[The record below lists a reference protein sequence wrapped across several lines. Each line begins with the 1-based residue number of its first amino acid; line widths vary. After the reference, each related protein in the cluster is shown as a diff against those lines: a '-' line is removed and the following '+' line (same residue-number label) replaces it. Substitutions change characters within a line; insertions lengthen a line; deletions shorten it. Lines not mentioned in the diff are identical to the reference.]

1 MRHLIRTAVMF
12 ATLALV
18 TTATAE
24 AQRRDRNLITAEEI
38 AAEKSQ
44 SILYEIVKVLRPQ
57 WFRASGARQM
67 SGSGT
72 SGTTTTPV
80 LYIDGVRMDSHQ
92 LMNSI
97 PPDRVKE
104 VKYLSPRDAHL
115 RYGMGHEAGV
125 IEVSTTRVNDP
136 PPTNPPAASPR

>member
-1 MRHLIRTAVMF
+1 MHRLIRTTAVF
-12 ATLALV
+12 TILAV
-18 TTATAE
+18 IAAKPAE

-44 SILYEIVKVLRPQ
+44 SVLYEIVKVLRPQ
-57 WFRASGARQM
+57 WFRTGGARQM
-67 SGSGT
+67 SGSG
-72 SGTTTTPV
+72 SSATTTVPI
-80 LYIDGVRMDSHQ
+80 LYIDGVRMDAHQ

-104 VKYLSPRDAHL
+104 VKYLAARDAHL

-125 IEVSTTRVNDP
+125 IEVTTTRVNDP
-136 PPTNPPAASPR
+136 PPVKPPGSSGR

>member
-1 MRHLIRTAVMF
+1 MRHLIRGTIVLA
-12 ATLALV
+12 ALTLVAIPS
-18 TTATAE
+18 AE

-38 AAEKSQ
+38 QAEKSQ

-57 WFRASGARQM
+57 WFRTSGARQM

-72 SGTTTTPV
+72 SGTTTVPV
-80 LYIDGVRMDSHQ
+80 LYLDGVKMDSHQ
-92 LMNSI
+92 MMNSI

-125 IEVSTTRVNDP
+125 IEVTTTKINDP
-136 PPTNPPAASPR
+136 PAPSGR